1 MGLRED
7 KDTVRFENF
16 ILMIEHEVSQELRDQ
31 SSMFKN
37 KDLREELA
45 REETQMIIKVIV
57 VKTMSNL
64 QKKRAFSHQF
74 ITSMFGRDIS
84 NE

>member
-1 MGLRED
+1 MVVDRD
-7 KDTVRFENF
+7 AVRFENF

-31 SSMFKN
+31 SSRFKN
-37 KDLREELA
+37 KELREELA

-64 QKKRAFSHQF
+64 QRKRAFRNKF
-74 ITSMFGRDIS
+74 INSMFGRDVS

>member
-1 MGLRED
+1 MGLKKD

-16 ILMIEHEVSQELRDQ
+16 ILMVVHEITQELRDQ
-31 SSMFKN
+31 SSLFKS
-37 KDLREELA
+37 KELREELA
-45 REETQMIIKVIV
+45 REETQMIVNVVV

-64 QKKRAFSHQF
+64 QKKRAFSRQF
-74 ITSMFGRDIS
+74 ITSMFGENKS

>member
-7 KDTVRFENF
+7 KDTIRFENF
-16 ILMIEHEVSQELRDQ
+16 ILMINHEISQELRDQ

-45 REETQMIIKVIV
+45 REETQMIIKVV
-57 VKTMSNL
+57 VV
-64 QKKRAFSHQF
+64 
-74 ITSMFGRDIS
+74 
-84 NE
+84 

>member
-1 MGLRED
+1 MGLSED

>member
-16 ILMIEHEVSQELRDQ
+16 ILMIEHEITQELRDQ

>member
-1 MGLRED
+1 MGLKKD

-16 ILMIEHEVSQELRDQ
+16 ILMIVHEITQELRDQ
-31 SSMFKN
+31 SSLFKS
-37 KDLREELA
+37 KELREELA
-45 REETQMIIKVIV
+45 REETQMIVNVVV

-64 QKKRAFSHQF
+64 QKKPAFSQQF
-74 ITSMFGRDIS
+74 ITSMFGGNKS

>member
-1 MGLRED
+1 MGLRDD

-16 ILMIEHEVSQELRDQ
+16 ILMIEHEITQELRDQ
-31 SSMFKN
+31 SSLFKS
-37 KDLREELA
+37 KELREELA
-45 REETQMIIKVIV
+45 REETQMIVKVVV

-64 QKKRAFSHQF
+64 QRKRAFNHQF

>member
-1 MGLRED
+1 MVVDRD
-7 KDTVRFENF
+7 AVRFENF
-16 ILMIEHEVSQELRDQ
+16 ILMIEHEVSQELREQ
-31 SSMFKN
+31 STRFKN
-37 KDLREELA
+37 KELREELA

-64 QKKRAFSHQF
+64 QRKRAFRNKF
-74 ITSMFGRDIS
+74 INSMFGRDVS

>member
-1 MGLRED
+1 MGLKKD

-16 ILMIEHEVSQELRDQ
+16 ILMVVHEITQELRDQ
-31 SSMFKN
+31 SSLFKS
-37 KDLREELA
+37 KELREELA
-45 REETQMIIKVIV
+45 REETQMIVNVVV

-64 QKKRAFSHQF
+64 QKKRAFNHQF
-74 ITSMFGRDIS
+74 ITSMFGGNMS

>member
-7 KDTVRFENF
+7 KDTIRFENF
-16 ILMIEHEVSQELRDQ
+16 ILMINHEISQELRDQ

-45 REETQMIIKVIV
+45 REATQMIIKVVV

>member
-1 MGLRED
+1 MGLSED

-45 REETQMIIKVIV
+45 REATQMIIKVVV

>member
-7 KDTVRFENF
+7 KDTIRFENF
-16 ILMIEHEVSQELRDQ
+16 ILMINHEISQELRDQ

-45 REETQMIIKVIV
+45 REETQMIIKVVV

>member
-7 KDTVRFENF
+7 KDTIRFENF
-16 ILMIEHEVSQELRDQ
+16 ILMINHEVSQELRDQ

-45 REETQMIIKVIV
+45 REETQMIIKVVV

>member
-31 SSMFKN
+31 SSLFKN
-37 KDLREELA
+37 KELREELA

-74 ITSMFGRDIS
+74 ITSMFGRDVS

>member
-31 SSMFKN
+31 SSLFKS
-37 KDLREELA
+37 KELREELA

-74 ITSMFGRDIS
+74 ITSMFGRDVS

>member
-1 MGLRED
+1 MGLRDD

-16 ILMIEHEVSQELRDQ
+16 ILMIEHEITQELRDQ
-31 SSMFKN
+31 SSLFKS
-37 KDLREELA
+37 KELREELA
-45 REETQMIIKVIV
+45 REETQMLVNVVV

-64 QKKRAFSHQF
+64 QRKRAFSRQF
-74 ITSMFGRDIS
+74 ITSMFGENKS